1 MPIRFRCEFCHSRLR
16 VASRKAGSRA
26 KCPKCGRAITV
37 PIQGDDAYEIAP
49 PTGHVPAPRESS
61 AEAKISAA
69 PGPATTAAP
78 PATAPPPAVQLP
90 AMPESPAVAVPAEA
104 AEPAE
109 VAGPQV
115 TADLPSTTKQAV
127 GPETGS
133 TAESPVA
140 VVNLV
145 EDEPSAPLAPPAVDE
160 LLTVAEPLPAVPL
173 DGPPIESSASSVVAD
188 PFAQFLVYDDETEL
202 VYDDEEDE
210 PRAEGTMLPFDPAKV
225 TFPRSLLYIQGVLL
239 GVVTL
244 VGFALGILVGG
255 GTGSV
260 AVVDEPVP
268 CVISGRIALRT
279 QGDNTIVDQGAVAMV
294 FPQGARPETKLEIVG
309 LRPRDPEPPA
319 DHPAVLAIR
328 NLGGD
333 YARADQD
340 GAFRLHVPDRGKY
353 FVLVI
358 SANRRSLDPEIPRS
372 VLVEV
377 GRFFQLAPDLF
388 AGYEYR
394 WQAETVR
401 GDRQLNFVF

>member
-1 MPIRFRCEFCHSRLR
+1 MIS
-16 VASRKAGSRA
+16 VA
-26 KCPKCGRAITV
+26 
-37 PIQGDDAYEIAP
+37 
-49 PTGHVPAPRESS
+49 PAP
-61 AEAKISAA
+61 AGAA
-69 PGPATTAAP
+69 TSPSP
-78 PATAPPPAVQLP
+78 APPPADDLP
-90 AMPESPAVAVPAEA
+90 PVPESPAVVVPAEA
-104 AEPAE
+104 AEVSERTGPPIPTEPTEPTEPTDESKPSVKAEAPVEKLEIPESSFAVENWVADRPPSAAASPA
-109 VAGPQV
+109 ADSLL
-115 TADLPSTTKQAV
+115 TA
-127 GPETGS
+127 
-133 TAESPVA
+133 AES
-140 VVNLV
+140 
-145 EDEPSAPLAPPAVDE
+145 
-160 LLTVAEPLPAVPL
+160 LPAASL
-173 DGPPIESSASSVVAD
+173 EGPPIESPGPSIVAD

-279 QGDNTIVDQGAVAMV
+279 QGDNTIMDHGAVAMV
-294 FPQGARPETKLEIVG
+294 FPQGSRPETKLEIVG
-309 LRPRDPEPPA
+309 LRPRDSEPPA
-319 DHPAVLAIR
+319 DHPALLAIR

-358 SANRRSLDPEIPRS
+358 SANRRSVDPEIPRS

-388 AGYEYR
+388 AGYDYR